1 MSIFK
6 DCDIRG
12 VVPEEITEATA
23 YAIGQAFA
31 SLFPEG
37 TTFAVGGDVR
47 IHTPPLKEAL
57 IAGLT
62 QAGGNVFDLGIVP
75 TPLFYFAI
83 DHLKTQAGIMVT
95 ASHNP
100 PQYNGFKIGFA
111 DRPPTP
117 EDFAVL
123 AERIRE
129 GNFRESPKGR
139 VSWVHLED
147 AYFEFL
153 ATHAPRPKKTLRV
166 VVDCGNGCYSYL
178 APRFLRHLGYEVH
191 ELFCSFDG
199 TFPNRPPNPAQ
210 AKNLSA
216 LSAKVCDVKAHAG
229 VAFDGDGDRVVFV
242 ADTGRVLSGEEG
254 MIFFIRYHLA
264 AQPGERKFVYDLK
277 CSSIVPEEIR
287 RIRGIPLPER
297 SGHAYIK
304 RRLLKEN
311 ATMAGEI
318 SGHYFFQELGR
329 DDGLYAAS
337 LFLALLSQRSEPLSQ
352 IVATFPRSYVTPD
365 IRIPRQNRENLLT
378 LLEERIATGT
388 ISHLDGLRVEWED
401 GWALIRKSVT
411 EPVYTL
417 RFEGKNPES
426 IPELVRR
433 LLGPFPEIEKEVLE
447 KLSSDFPEENALKT
461 LERKSYQRPDHNSA
475 PCLDEVSRE
484 LS

>member
-12 VVPEEITEATA
+12 VVPEEITEETA
-23 YAIGQAFA
+23 YTIGQAFA
-31 SLFPEG
+31 SSFPEG

-47 IHTPPLKEAL
+47 IHTPLLKGAL
-57 IAGLT
+57 IAGIT
-62 QAGGNVFDLGIVP
+62 RAGGNVFDLGTVP

-83 DHLKTQAGIMVT
+83 DHLQAQAGIMVT

-111 DRPPTP
+111 HRPPTP
-117 EDFAVL
+117 EDFTRL
-123 AERIRE
+123 SERIQER
-129 GNFRESPKGR
+129 NFRESPQGSISR
-139 VSWVHLED
+139 VHLED
-147 AYFEFL
+147 AYLEFL
-153 ATHAPRPKKTLRV
+153 TARTPKPEKPLRV

-178 APRFLRHLGYEVH
+178 APRFLKSLGYEVH

-210 AKNLSA
+210 AKNLST
-216 LSAKVCDVKAHAG
+216 LSRKVREVGAHAG

-242 ADTGRVLSGEEG
+242 ADDGKVLSGEEG

-264 AQPGERKFVYDLK
+264 TYPGEKKFVYDLK

-287 RIRGIPLPER
+287 KVHGTPLPER

-304 RRLLKEN
+304 RRLLEEK

-337 LFLALLSQRSEPLSQ
+337 LFLALLSQRAEPLSQ
-352 IVATFPRSYVTPD
+352 IVATFPKSYVTPD
-365 IRIPRQNRENLLT
+365 IRIPRKNRENLLA
-378 LLEERIATGT
+378 LLEEQMTTGVV
-388 ISHLDGLRVEWED
+388 SRLDGLRVEWED
-401 GWALIRKSVT
+401 GWALVRKSVT

-417 RFEGKNPES
+417 RFEGKAPES
-426 IPELVRR
+426 IPELVHR
-433 LLGPFPEIEKEVLE
+433 LLGSFPEIEKEVLE
-447 KLSSDFPEENALKT
+447 KLSSDLAEENTLQT
-461 LERKSYQRPDHNSA
+461 LERKGH
-475 PCLDEVSRE
+475 
-484 LS
+484 